1 MTAVQQNFKKDGL
14 LVKLTAGNPEG
25 ALLPVKR
32 VELQVHRAGK
42 SQRNPDED
50 AVSQWCWKRSLCGNI
65 PKGKTEAQVTVE
77 ENSF

>member
-14 LVKLTAGNPEG
+14 VELTAGNPEG

-42 SQRNPDED
+42 SQRNPDQD
-50 AVSQWCWKRSLCGNI
+50 AVSQWCLKR
-65 PKGKTEAQVTVE
+65 
-77 ENSF
+77 

>member
-14 LVKLTAGNPEG
+14 LVELTAGNPEG

-42 SQRNPDED
+42 SQRDPDQD
-50 AVSQWCWKRSLCGNI
+50 AVS
-65 PKGKTEAQVTVE
+65 
-77 ENSF
+77 